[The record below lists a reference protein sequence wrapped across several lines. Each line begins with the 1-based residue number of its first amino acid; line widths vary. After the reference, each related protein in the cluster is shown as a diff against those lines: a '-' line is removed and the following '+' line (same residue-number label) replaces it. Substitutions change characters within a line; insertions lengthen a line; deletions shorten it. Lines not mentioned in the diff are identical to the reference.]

1 MDFDLQTIFIVLA
14 FIFAAGFID
23 SIAGGGGIISITGF
37 MIAGVPM
44 HYALG
49 TNKVQSLFGTAV
61 STYNYVKNKSYR
73 FDFVI
78 FCLVGSLI
86 GAFFGSTV
94 ATMINQDVLKIVM
107 SIVLVFVAIIILL
120 KKKPKGSLLDLSKNK
135 IFIITF
141 FIGLTIG
148 FYDGIL
154 GPGTGTFLIIAFT
167 MCGLSM
173 LEANGNSKIVNLG
186 SNITAALVFI
196 FHGKVLFWLAIPCII
211 TNMLANYLGSKLAIK
226 NGEKIVRPV
235 LIFVLILLFVKMIVD
250 VAI

>member
-1 MDFDLQTIFIVLA
+1 
-14 FIFAAGFID
+14 
-23 SIAGGGGIISITGF
+23 
-37 MIAGVPM
+37 
-44 HYALG
+44 
-49 TNKVQSLFGTAV
+49 
-61 STYNYVKNKSYR
+61 
-73 FDFVI
+73 
-78 FCLVGSLI
+78 
-86 GAFFGSTV
+86 
-94 ATMINQDVLKIVM
+94 
-107 SIVLVFVAIIILL
+107 
-120 KKKPKGSLLDLSKNK
+120 
-135 IFIITF
+135 
-141 FIGLTIG
+141 
-148 FYDGIL
+148 
-154 GPGTGTFLIIAFT
+154 